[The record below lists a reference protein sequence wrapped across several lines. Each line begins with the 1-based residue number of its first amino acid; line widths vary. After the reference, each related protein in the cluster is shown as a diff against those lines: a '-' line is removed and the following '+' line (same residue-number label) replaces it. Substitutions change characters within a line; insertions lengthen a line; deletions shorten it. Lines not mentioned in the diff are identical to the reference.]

1 MGILTEANSAFD
13 IASMKLNAITE
24 AANRQYNINLREAE
38 LKVMKEHG
46 TDDELSML
54 YEAAESDFV
63 ENIQKALDKL
73 REAVVKF
80 YSDCRDRL
88 MDLLN
93 RVNQDGK
100 LDALE
105 KKVKLMPLVS
115 HKKIMVE
122 NYKSETELY
131 DDAMKS
137 INKLLAKFRG
147 NQEVTAD
154 DVAAV
159 VKKYDDKHEDT
170 IGASNAI
177 KITVSDAIAQAKK
190 LLSVANSTLKD
201 HEKTALTAC
210 DDAKKDATKGNA
222 NVANQIANA
231 IVHFCK
237 TAQNDYHRCV
247 AGMITSIS
255 AAIGG
260 FKKENPDK
268 VTKES
273 TDESDKKMEELMKQK
288 QNFDSD
294 DSSNEDVDIDD
305 AFSIVGND
313 ALTSGL
319 GFDTD
324 DDDMGADD
332 DSTLDDTNFG
342 GDAEE
347 CGSQCES
354 DHYLAALAG
363 VETFESTNDDYSD
376 NDVVNRLM
384 SKIRTL

>member
-38 LKVMKEHG
+38 LKVMKENG

-122 NYKSETELY
+122 NYKAETDLY

-159 VKKYDDKHEDT
+159 VKKYDDKHEDS

-201 HEKTALTAC
+201 HEKTALAAC

-319 GFDTD
+319 GFDSD
-324 DDDMGADD
+324 DDGMDADD

-376 NDVVNRLM
+376 NDTVNSLM
-384 SKIRTL
+384 AKIRNL